1 MEYTIN
7 KLAQLAGVSTRTL
20 RYYDEIGLLE
30 PSHIRSNGYRIYGQA
45 QIDKLQQIM
54 LYREL
59 GVPLEDIKKII
70 CNDSFDPDIALEEHL
85 RSLLTKKLQLDR
97 LIANVQKTIASNKGE
112 MTMENKEKFEG
123 FKKQLVENNE
133 KQYGTEIREKYGD
146 DAINKSNAKIKGMSQ
161 DQYAAIERLTEDLN
175 EALKLA
181 VETNNPASEQAQKAC
196 ELHKEWLCYFWED
209 GMYSKEAHLSLA
221 EMYVADERFTAYY
234 EKIAPG
240 CAVFLKASLE
250 IYCG

>member
-20 RYYDEIGLLE
+20 RYYNEIGLLE
-30 PSHIRSNGYRIYGQA
+30 PSHIKENGYRIYGQA
-45 QIDKLQQIM
+45 QINKLQQIM

-59 GVPLEDIKKII
+59 RMPLEGIKKII
-70 CNDSFDPDIALEEHL
+70 CDDSFNPDIALEEHL
-85 RSLLTKKLQLDR
+85 RSLLTKKMQLDQ

-112 MTMENKEKFEG
+112 ITMENKEKFEG

-146 DAINKSNAKIKGMSQ
+146 DAINTSNAKIKGMSQ
-161 DQYAAIERLTEDLN
+161 DQYTAIERVTEALN

-181 VETNNPASEQAQKAC
+181 VETNNPASEQAQIAC

-209 GMYSKEAHLSLA
+209 GVYNKEAHLSLA